1 MRLTYRDGTV
11 PHINEKGNY
20 VAAYSDRAMRD
31 VINKLAAYE
40 DAEEQGRLV
49 ILPCKVGDTVWQI
62 IKYYTFGEVGDPGEE
77 NYRIEPRTFEIQH
90 IASFGKTVF
99 LTREEAES
107 ALAAL
112 KGATEDV

>member
-49 ILPCKVGDTVWQI
+49 ILPCKVGTEVWRVNFDKRRRQ
-62 IKYYTFGEVGDPGEE
+62 
-77 NYRIEPRTFEIQH
+77 IEPLRFDVNLYL
-90 IASFGKTVF
+90 SFNKTVF
-99 LTREEAES
+99 LTREEAE
-107 ALAAL
+107 AAL
-112 KGATEDV
+112 KGEQYAKKR